1 MRGVSCDHE
10 HEGLDHLHAVL
21 TGIGQQLDLGGFV
34 KANAIFQLD
43 LLDLFCRVRLGVE
56 IALGHGCRLFDE
68 AVFHS
73 PCQWVVHHNVLEG
86 HRATRGFHERGGRH
100 LKSKQGLQFVDGPY
114 PRAGPV
120 AMRLVHQQHQVVQA
134 GQVVE
139 VAVSQHLPH
148 ALDARLLAPTHL
160 RVDLGD
166 VEDVNAYVVGK
177 AHRLVLNHRTGLV
190 VVVARD
196 DQGRLLRE
204 LRDSL
209 EHVLGRVAR
218 EVGDQ
223 LVVDRQVGRQHEEVV
238 DAMRQV
244 QVGNERAHQPCLA
257 HACGQREAQRGE
269 LAFKVLQRRE
279 FRLQR
284 GKDGRHI
291 LVVAEQLRRSLDG
304 AHELRKGLRLR
315 WAQRQPASHGVLDA
329 CIHSSFS
336 PNRPPCPA
344 FVAADFLVL
353 RAAAPVA
360 GPSSSAGSVFSAI
373 GRLAT
378 LRL

>member
-1 MRGVSCDHE
+1 MCGVPCDHQ

-21 TGIGQQLDLGGFV
+21 TGIGQQLDLGGLV
-34 KANAIFQLD
+34 QANTVLQLD
-43 LLDLFCRVRLGVE
+43 LLDLFRRVRLGVE
-56 IALGHGCRLFDE
+56 IALGHGRRLFDE
-68 AVFHS
+68 AVFHR
-73 PCQWVVHHNVLEG
+73 PRQWVVHHDVLEG
-86 HRATRGFHERGGRH
+86 HRAARGFHERGGRH
-100 LKSKQGLQFVDGPY
+100 LKAKQWLQFVDG
-114 PRAGPV
+114 AHAGTGPV
-120 AMRLVHQQHQVVQA
+120 AVRLVHQQHQVVQA

-148 ALDARLLAPTHL
+148 ALDAGLLAATHL
-160 RVDLGD
+160 GVDLGD
-166 VEDVNAYVVGK
+166 VEDVDAHVVRK

-196 DQGRLLRE
+196 DQGRLLSE
-204 LRDSL
+204 FGDSL
-209 EHVLGRVAR
+209 EHILGRVAR

-223 LVVDRQVGRQHEEVV
+223 LLVDRQVRCEHEEVV

-244 QVGNERAHQPCLA
+244 QVGDERAHQACLSYT
-257 HACGQREAQRGE
+257 GRQREAQRGE
-269 LAFKVLQRRE
+269 LAFKVFQRRE

-284 GKDGRHI
+284 GKDGRHV
-291 LVVAEQLRRSLDG
+291 LVVAEQLRRGLDG
-304 AHELRKGLRLR
+304 AHELRKGLGLR
-315 WAQRQPASHGVLDA
+315 RAQRQSACDGVLDA

-353 RAAAPVA
+353 RVTAPVVDTA
-360 GPSSSAGSVFSAI
+360 SSAGSVFSAI
-373 GRLAT
+373 GRFAT